1 MKTITLNEA
10 KNLKH
15 GQIVYHTINKNSDGT
30 AQRWKVNGKV
40 QTWKK
45 DLTRVKIP
53 VKYGMYR
60 YDYITENELDLIS
73 LTAD

>member
-15 GQIVYHTINKNSDGT
+15 GQIIYHTIHKNSDGT

-45 DLTRVKIP
+45 DLNRVKIP

>member
-15 GQIVYHTINKNSDGT
+15 GQIIYHTIHKNSDGS

-45 DLTRVKIP
+45 DLNRVKIP
-53 VKYGMYR
+53 IKNGLR
-60 YDYITENELDLIS
+60 NCDYLTENELDLIS